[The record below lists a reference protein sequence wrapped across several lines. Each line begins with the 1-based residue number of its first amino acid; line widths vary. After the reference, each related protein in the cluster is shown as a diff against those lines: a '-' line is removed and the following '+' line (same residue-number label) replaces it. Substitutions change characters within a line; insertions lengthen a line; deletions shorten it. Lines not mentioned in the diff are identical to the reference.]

1 MDSNKLENARCNID
15 RINSELVSLLIE
27 RMNNVDKVAEYKAAL
42 GMPISVPEREK
53 RILEKVSELA
63 GKEYAADILPV
74 FKAIFAASCHREE
87 RKINLEAHA

>member
-1 MDSNKLENARCNID
+1 MDSRKLENARCNID

-27 RMNNVDKVAEYKAAL
+27 RMNNVDQVAEFKAAHN
-42 GMPISVPEREK
+42 MPISVPEREK

-63 GKEYAADILPV
+63 GSEYAADILPV

-87 RKINLEAHA
+87 RKIKMEARA

>member
-1 MDSNKLENARCNID
+1 MDSNNLENARCNID

-27 RMNNVDKVAEYKAAL
+27 RMNNVDKVAEYKAAH
-42 GMPISVPEREK
+42 GMPISVPAREK

>member
-1 MDSNKLENARCNID
+1 MDSRKLENARCNID
-15 RINSELVSLLIE
+15 RINSELVALLIE
-27 RMNNVDKVAEYKAAL
+27 RMNNVDQVAEYKAEH

-63 GKEYAADILPV
+63 GSEYAADILPV

-87 RKINLEAHA
+87 RKIKMEAHA